1 MTLPSTAAPPQ
12 GLDVSRI
19 DPAALRVLQRL
30 QEYGHQAYL
39 VGGCVRDL
47 LMGRTPKDFDL
58 VTSASSRQVRAL
70 FPQSTGF
77 GGQRFLVVQVRTE
90 GGKRLEVATFK
101 VRRSKDVSGPDAQ
114 VIPDDVL
121 ADLPQELGTLEQDAR
136 TRDFTVNALYHNGVS
151 SKVIDPVGQGLS
163 DLQANLLRI
172 VGDPE
177 EYIRDDPGGLLRGAR
192 FATRMGM
199 AFEPQTA
206 EVMNRMGGELARC
219 SRKRVLSEV
228 LRGLGTG
235 TGAPFLRLLSSLG
248 WLPRL
253 VPSVAH
259 HLEGGPEVE
268 RRFFAHLEAV
278 DRSIQ
283 ESPRID
289 ELTLACALL
298 LPIAAPP
305 EGGPPP
311 PEAMAALLEA
321 LVRGAPEL
329 ATLPRHGQQL
339 IATLHGVLK
348 APEAVLPGNPLLPG
362 ARRLATL
369 LT

>member
-1 MTLPSTAAPPQ
+1 MTLASPETRPQ
-12 GLDVSRI
+12 ELDVSRI

-30 QEYGHQAYL
+30 QEYGHQAFL

-70 FPQSTGF
+70 FPQSVGF

-90 GGKRLEVATFK
+90 GGKSLEVASFK
-101 VRRSKDVSGPDAQ
+101 VRRSKNVSGPDAQ
-114 VIPDDVL
+114 VLPDDVL
-121 ADLPQELGTLEQDAR
+121 AELPQDVGTLEQDAR
-136 TRDFTVNALYHNGVS
+136 TRDFTVNALYCNGASGRVL
-151 SKVIDPVGQGLS
+151 DPLGQGLS

-172 VGDPE
+172 VGEPE
-177 EYIRDDPGGLLRGAR
+177 EYLRDDPGGMLRGAR
-192 FATRMGM
+192 FAARMGM
-199 AFEPQTA
+199 AFEPRTA
-206 EVMNRMGGELARC
+206 EAMNQMSGELARC

-235 TGAPFLRLLSSLG
+235 TGAPFFRMLSSQG
-248 WLPRL
+248 WLPLL
-253 VPSVAH
+253 VPPVAR

-278 DRSIQ
+278 DRSLQ
-283 ESPRID
+283 ENPRID

-298 LPIAAPP
+298 LPVAAPP
-305 EGGPPP
+305 AGGLPA
-311 PEAMAALLEA
+311 PEAMGTVLEE
-321 LVRGAPEL
+321 LVRGAPEFL
-329 ATLPRHGQQL
+329 TLPRHGQHL

-348 APEAVLPGNPLLPG
+348 APEAVPADNPLLPG
-362 ARRLATL
+362 ARRLAAL
-369 LT
+369 LG